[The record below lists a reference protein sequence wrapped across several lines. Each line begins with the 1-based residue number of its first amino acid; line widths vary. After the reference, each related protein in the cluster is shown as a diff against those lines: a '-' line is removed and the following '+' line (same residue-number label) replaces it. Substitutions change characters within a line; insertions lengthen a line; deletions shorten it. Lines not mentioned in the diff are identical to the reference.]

1 MSDLAT
7 LTADLVLF
15 RSARDAILAGSQ
27 SYTINGRALTRAN
40 LKDIMNEIKVLEQ
53 RIAQLNRSGKLVK
66 APVFGG

>member
-7 LTADLVLF
+7 LTAELTLY
-15 RSARDAILAGSQ
+15 RSAREAILSGSQ

-40 LKDIMNEIKVLEQ
+40 LSDIIKEIGRLET